1 MQNNRRFTEIIV
13 GLFLLMMGASGLFEG
28 GNPFVILLAVAGIY
42 MLIRQFESSR
52 ETRSSAESPRSR
64 SYNIPVAEEFDAQTG
79 KERIY
84 RHALEAVKEAGLDPD
99 QVKVLVTDIGFMAFK
114 DDEEPVVYRS
124 RPVRDDVDSI
134 QPFVQLRV
142 PTKAVGR
149 IRFEIVDS
157 DGQVLFVREEN
168 HQLERG
174 RNLITPAA
182 RLPIHDSQAMHDSWE
197 LRISADGLPLAT
209 HFFDWEE
216 TSLRAVRRHLTEDGE
231 ITGELR
237 AALAA
242 NRLEKVSLDDLL
254 ADQVEDVENERQ
266 ERRS

>member
-1 MQNNRRFTEIIV
+1 MQNNRRFTEIII
-13 GLFLLMMGASGLFEG
+13 GLFLLMLGASGLFEG
-28 GNPFVILLAVAGIY
+28 GSPIVVLLAIVGLY
-42 MLIRQFESSR
+42 MLYRQFEASR
-52 ETRSSAESPRSR
+52 ETRVSAAPRG
-64 SYNIPVAEEFDAQTG
+64 YYGEINDDDFDARTG

-84 RHALEAVKEAGLDPD
+84 RHALQSVKEAGLDPD

-114 DDEEPVVYRS
+114 GDQDPVVHRS
-124 RPVRDDVDSI
+124 RPVPDDVESI

-182 RLPIHDSQAMHDSWE
+182 RLPIHEAQAMHDSWE
-197 LRISADGLPLAT
+197 LRVSADGVLLAS

-216 TSLRAVRRHLTEDGE
+216 TSARAVRRHLTEDGE
-231 ITGELR
+231 ITGELK

-254 ADQVEDVENERQ
+254 ADQDDDSENQ
-266 ERRS
+266 QQQGRS

>member
-1 MQNNRRFTEIIV
+1 MQNNRRFVEIIV
-13 GLFLLMMGASGLFEG
+13 GLFLLMLGVSGLFDG
-28 GNPFVILLAVAGIY
+28 GSPIVILLAIFGIY
-42 MLIRQFESSR
+42 LLFHQFQTNRDSQPSR
-52 ETRSSAESPRSR
+52 RFYGEINDDA
-64 SYNIPVAEEFDAQTG
+64 DAQTG

-84 RHALEAVKEAGLDPD
+84 RHALQAVKEAGLDPD
-99 QVKVLVTDIGFMAFK
+99 QVRVLVTDIGFMAFK
-114 DDEEPVVYRS
+114 GEQDPVVHRS
-124 RPVRDDVDSI
+124 RPIPDDVESI

-149 IRFEIVDS
+149 IRFEIIDS

-182 RLPIHDSQAMHDSWE
+182 RLPIHEAQAMHDSWE
-197 LRISADGLPLAT
+197 LRISADGMPLSA
-209 HFFDWEE
+209 HFFDWDE
-216 TSLRAVRRHLTEDGE
+216 TSVRAVRRHLTEDGE

-254 ADQVEDVENERQ
+254 ADQEDTSENEQ
-266 ERRS
+266 QRRS

>member
-13 GLFLLMMGASGLFEG
+13 GLFLLMLGASGLFEG
-28 GNPFVILLAVAGIY
+28 GSPVVILLAIVGLY
-42 MLIRQFESSR
+42 MLYRQFETSR
-52 ETRSSAESPRSR
+52 ETRVSERSLG
-64 SYNIPVAEEFDAQTG
+64 SYGEINEDFDARTG

-84 RHALEAVKEAGLDPD
+84 RHALQAVKEAGLDPD
-99 QVKVLVTDIGFMAFK
+99 QVRVLVTDIGFMAFK
-114 DDEEPVVYRS
+114 GEQDPVVHRS
-124 RPVRDDVDSI
+124 RPIPDDVDSI

-149 IRFEIVDS
+149 IRFEIIDS

-182 RLPIHDSQAMHDSWE
+182 RLPIHDAQAMHNAWE
-197 LRISADGLPLAT
+197 LRISADGVPLAA

-216 TSLRAVRRHLTEDGE
+216 TSVRAVRRHLTEDGE

-254 ADQVEDVENERQ
+254 ADQEDDGENERQ
-266 ERRS
+266 QRRS

>member
-13 GLFLLMMGASGLFEG
+13 GLFLLMFGVSGLFEG
-28 GNPFVILLAVAGIY
+28 GNPFLILLVLAGVY
-42 MLIRQFESSR
+42 MLFRQFQANREASSV
-52 ETRSSAESPRSR
+52 SIPRR
-64 SYNIPVAEEFDAQTG
+64 SYPIRDLVEDIDEQTG

-84 RHALEAVKEAGLDPD
+84 RHALQAVKEAGLDPD
-99 QVKVLVTDIGFMAFK
+99 QTRVLVTDIGFMAFK
-114 DDEEPVVYRS
+114 GDQDAMVHRS
-124 RPVRDDVDSI
+124 RPIPDDVNYI

-182 RLPIHDSQAMHDSWE
+182 RLPIHDAQAMHNAWE
-197 LRISADGLPLAT
+197 LRISADGVPLAA

-216 TSLRAVRRHLTEDGE
+216 TSVRAVRRHLTEDGE
-231 ITGELR
+231 ITDELR
-237 AALAA
+237 TALAT
-242 NRLEKVSLDDLL
+242 NRLEKISLDDLL
-254 ADQVEDVENERQ
+254 ADQEEDSENESQ
-266 ERRS
+266 QRRS

>member
-13 GLFLLMMGASGLFEG
+13 GLFLLMLGVSGLFQG
-28 GNPFVILLAVAGIY
+28 GNPFVILLAIAGIY
-42 MLIRQFESSR
+42 MLYRQFEASR
-52 ETRSSAESPRSR
+52 ETRISEMSR
-64 SYNIPVAEEFDAQTG
+64 GSYGEINEDFDAQTG

-84 RHALEAVKEAGLDPD
+84 RHALQAVKEAGLDPD
-99 QVKVLVTDIGFMAFK
+99 QVRVLVTDIGFMAFK
-114 DDEEPVVYRS
+114 GEQDPVVHRS
-124 RPVRDDVDSI
+124 RPVPDNAEYI

-149 IRFEIVDS
+149 IRFEIIDS

-182 RLPIHDSQAMHDSWE
+182 RLPIHDAQAMHDSWE
-197 LRISADGLPLAT
+197 LRISADGVSLAS

-216 TSLRAVRRHLTEDGE
+216 TSTRAVRRHLTEDGE

-254 ADQVEDVENERQ
+254 ADQEDDSENERQ
-266 ERRS
+266 QRRS

>member
-13 GLFLLMMGASGLFEG
+13 GLFLLMLGASGLFEG
-28 GNPFVILLAVAGIY
+28 GNPLVVLLAIVGFY
-42 MLIRQFESSR
+42 MLYRQFEVSR
-52 ETRSSAESPRSR
+52 ENRASETPRR
-64 SYNIPVAEEFDAQTG
+64 SYPMGEITEDFDAQTG

-84 RHALEAVKEAGLDPD
+84 RHALQAVKEAGLDPD
-99 QVKVLVTDIGFMAFK
+99 QVRVLVTDIGFMAFK
-114 DDEEPVVYRS
+114 GDQDPVVHRS
-124 RPVRDDVDSI
+124 RPVPDDVEYI

-149 IRFEIVDS
+149 IRFEIIDS

-174 RNLITPAA
+174 RNLISPAA
-182 RLPIHDSQAMHDSWE
+182 RLPIHDAQAMHDSWE
-197 LRISADGLPLAT
+197 LRISADGMPLAG

-216 TSLRAVRRHLTEDGE
+216 TSRRAVRRHLTEDGE

-237 AALAA
+237 TALAT

-254 ADQVEDVENERQ
+254 ADQEDDSENERQ
-266 ERRS
+266 QRRS